1 MKLFKFHRVY
11 SWYDISNELYDP
23 PCSGEE
29 VTTGYGYAVSPEIF
43 SKGDG
48 GNSSRREGDYTSTT
62 ATLIDKLPEGATIE
76 EGYENTLPIGLT
88 NFVHSEVAIGTS
100 FLNPDI
106 SGFLL
111 GALRL
116 TGILKIS
123 VITLAGKSLAFYQP
137 WMAIRPTGVISPI
150 GLVWT

>member
-1 MKLFKFHRVY
+1 MILATNCMILLALARKSRLDMVMP
-11 SWYDISNELYDP
+11 SP
-23 PCSGEE
+23 PRFSRK
-29 VTTGYGYAVSPEIF
+29 VMVEIPPVG
-43 SKGDG
+43 K
-48 GNSSRREGDYTSTT
+48 GDYTSTT